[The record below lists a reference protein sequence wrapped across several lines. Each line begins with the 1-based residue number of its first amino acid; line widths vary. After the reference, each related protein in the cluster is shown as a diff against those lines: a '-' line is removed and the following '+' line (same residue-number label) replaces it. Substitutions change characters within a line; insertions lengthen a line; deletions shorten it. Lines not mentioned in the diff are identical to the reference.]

1 MDKLLFSIY
10 DDTTE
15 LYEAPF
21 VDINRGTALRRIQD
35 LINSH
40 PESMYAKFPEQ
51 FKLCVMGSWNDK
63 AGDIISEKPIVF
75 QELIDLTS
83 KEQQ

>member
-21 VDINRGTALRRIQD
+21 VDINRGSALRRIQD
-35 LINSH
+35 LIKTH

-51 FKLCVMGSWNDK
+51 FQLCVIGSWNEK
-63 AGDIISEKPIVF
+63 VGDIISDKPVVF
-75 QELIDLTS
+75 QELKDLTQ
-83 KEQQ
+83 KE

>member
-15 LYEAPF
+15 LYEPPF
-21 VDINRGTALRRIQD
+21 VDINRGSALRRIQD

-51 FKLCVMGSWNDK
+51 FQLCVMGSWNEK
-63 AGDIISEKPIVF
+63 VGDIISDKPIVF
-75 QELIDLTS
+75 QELKDLTN
-83 KEQQ
+83 KE

>member
-15 LYEAPF
+15 LYEPPF
-21 VDINRGTALRRIQD
+21 VDVNRGSALRRIQD
-35 LINSH
+35 LIKSH

-51 FKLCVMGSWNDK
+51 FQLTVIGSWNEK
-63 AGDIISEKPIVF
+63 VGDIISEKPVVF
-75 QELIDLTS
+75 QELKDLTN
-83 KEQQ
+83 KD

>member
-15 LYEAPF
+15 LYEPPF
-21 VDINRGTALRRIQD
+21 VDVNRGSALRRIQD
-35 LINSH
+35 LMNSH

-51 FKLCVMGSWNDK
+51 FQLCVIGSWNEK
-63 AGDIISEKPIVF
+63 VGDIISDKPVVF
-75 QELIDLTS
+75 QELKDLSS
-83 KEQQ
+83 KE

>member
-15 LYEAPF
+15 LYEPPF
-21 VDINRGTALRRIQD
+21 VDVNRGSALRRIQD
-35 LINSH
+35 LIKTH

-51 FKLCVMGSWNDK
+51 FQLCVIGSWNEK
-63 AGDIISEKPIVF
+63 VGDIISEKPIVF
-75 QELIDLTS
+75 QELKDLST
-83 KEQQ
+83 KE